1 MSESV
6 KQNVHYECPNDCPD
20 TWFFQNGTSAS
31 LRKFT
36 EDGEIMEDEHYDFT
50 PTTTS
55 VKCYKCQAVAF
66 VRTKTVRTITT
77 VE

>member
-6 KQNVHYECPNDCPD
+6 KQNVHYECPNGCPE

-31 LRKFT
+31 SRTLT

-50 PTTTS
+50 PTTA
-55 VKCYKCQAVAF
+55 VRCYKCRADAA